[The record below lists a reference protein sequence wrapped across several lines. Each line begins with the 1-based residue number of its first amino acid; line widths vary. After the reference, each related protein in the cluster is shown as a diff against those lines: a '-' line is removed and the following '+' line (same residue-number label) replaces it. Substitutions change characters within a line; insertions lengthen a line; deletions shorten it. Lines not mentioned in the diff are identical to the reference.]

1 MYSPARLCCVL
12 SLAMLWSSS
21 GWSATK
27 AKPGA
32 RKPAKE
38 ISADDGLQKQM
49 DWENKLLG
57 PNTEKKIDLVKI
69 QKLQAEETA
78 RREKQ
83 DKLDRVERDR
93 KEREAALAAQRRDVK
108 APSSREVPAVVEAP
122 VPARPVEK
130 HDDAFVDKLL
140 KDGKSGYSSKKRPT
154 VSNDDV
160 DELLAKAKQDKGASI
175 APRPAKG
182 GKTDSVD
189 QLLATAD
196 KQQAIKTTTK
206 KPSDAEPVSAELA
219 ARESALK
226 AMALAATKA
235 QQDRDR
241 SKRLSIPD
249 AAMLRAPQQT
259 ASRED
264 SPAVPARA
272 PATAPRAGARE
283 DRDES
288 DNGAEARREVAD
300 HGGWKDPFASEPAS
314 PPRGAKISSTTVVP
328 ASVRPA
334 SGARHAP
341 AFRPTGDDGDPAPA
355 SAGGKGAAGASDWKD
370 PFDSAG
376 GVDGAGTKARPASPK
391 AKPAKP
397 RKRPPHWK
405 DPFA

>member
-21 GWSATK
+21 GWSAPR

-83 DKLDRVERDR
+83 EKLDHAEKER
-93 KEREAALAAQRRDVK
+93 KEREAALAAQRKDVK
-108 APSSREVPAVVEAP
+108 APSTREVPAVVEAP

-140 KDGKSGYSSKKRPT
+140 KEGKSGYNNKKRPT

-160 DELLAKAKQDKGASI
+160 DELLAKAKQDKAASI
-175 APRPAKG
+175 VPKPAKG

-226 AMALAATKA
+226 AIALAASKA
-235 QQDRDR
+235 QQERDR
-241 SKRLSIPD
+241 TRRLAIPD
-249 AAMLRAPQQT
+249 AAMLRGPQST
-259 ASRED
+259 ASRVD
-264 SPAVPARA
+264 PPAAAPRPPAV
-272 PATAPRAGARE
+272 APRLGAQPDDGDEADKGSDDTRE
-283 DRDES
+283 AASSR
-288 DNGAEARREVAD
+288 GA
-300 HGGWKDPFASEPAS
+300 WKDPFASEPAT
-314 PPRGAKISSTTVVP
+314 PPRRAKISTAVVP
-328 ASVRPA
+328 ASSRPESGADRRAPAVRPA
-334 SGARHAP
+334 GNDGEVAP
-341 AFRPTGDDGDPAPA
+341 G
-355 SAGGKGAAGASDWKD
+355 WKD
-370 PFDSAG
+370 PFDSEG
-376 GVDGAGTKARPASPK
+376 GTTDGVRSRPAARPK
-391 AKPAKP
+391 AKPAKAP
-397 RKRPPHWK
+397 KRPAHWK